1 MKKHPSGFKL
11 NEPLKSRNEQVNT
24 EPVVLYDGRFK
35 KIFCFINYPK
45 NNLCLIVIEN
55 NVALIFFQ
63 IKAMIFFTLIIFQDL
78 P

>member
-35 KIFCFINYPK
+35 IFLFYKLPK
-45 NNLCLIVIEN
+45 E
-55 NVALIFFQ
+55 
-63 IKAMIFFTLIIFQDL
+63 
-78 P
+78 